1 MYDDKAACLFIRY
14 LKELCCNLNLVLTDA
29 DYRREMAEKIKNFQI
44 YTRSIISKI
53 MQTALNQ

>member
-1 MYDDKAACLFIRY
+1 MYDDKVACLFVRY

-44 YTRSIISKI
+44 Y
-53 MQTALNQ
+53 LNSATLL

>member
-1 MYDDKAACLFIRY
+1 MYDDKSACLFIRY

-44 YTRSIISKI
+44 CTRSIISKI
-53 MQTALNQ
+53 RQTALNQ